1 MDGHDGHDGHADPGA
16 KAAASAAKAAGWLNR
31 TGWRVARR
39 FPGGEAAEREV
50 RKLEGVVLDEVRRAL
65 NGHAPAQPAGPART
79 PRAPGPGAAHASAGT
94 PQAHAPAP
102 SGGPGMLLRRRMAE
116 LLELSVEL
124 DRAGSE
130 HLLYEALLGLLV
142 PDEARILAALSDGTA
157 YPVIDVVTKRQHT
170 VLRNASTVGRASGV
184 VALDNVPAYLARL
197 YAFGLVELGEPV
209 PELGVQYD
217 ILATDQAVA
226 AARDSIPKGAR
237 LVQRSVRLSALGVR
251 LWNACDP
258 TGPADGQ

>member
-1 MDGHDGHDGHADPGA
+1 MDERVGHAGHDGQADPGA

-50 RKLEGVVLDEVRRAL
+50 RKIEGVVLDEVRRAL
-65 NGHAPAQPAGPART
+65 NGHAPKHSSGTSPARAQ
-79 PRAPGPGAAHASAGT
+79 APSSGT
-94 PQAHAPAP
+94 SQAHAPAP
-102 SGGPGMLLRRRMAE
+102 SGGPDMPLRRRMAE

-130 HLLYEALLGLLV
+130 QLLYEALLGLLV

-170 VLRNASTVGRASGV
+170 VLRNASTVGRAAGV

-209 PELGVQYD
+209 AELGVQYD